1 MPFYTID
8 EFESQ
13 ILNIDVELNLLNNSE
28 DTQIDLY
35 DDEAREDGRE
45 YGVFVFYQNDIDG
58 ICSMFILEHHKK
70 FRSGLK
76 LRSYPV
82 NSESDIYTYIKKELS
97 MKSAIPT
104 LNADVLTA
112 RLQGDKYLRVVLL
125 GINGW
130 SDQILYAIKL
140 YFLNLLPEEYK
151 RLFKMAVLTTTR
163 PLSFFNTTHND
174 EWYFFLQ
181 DESDIIREIQQE
193 ELQSNENVVISG
205 IYKMNATSSLVES
218 VVDCVNECDKAI
230 VIFANCIGILSNHEF
245 NNNYNINLTT
255 QIINNRDKINSLQGG
270 PYVKYDTDK
279 LLTPLITLSSFEE
292 SLKIS
297 PYILIYDP
305 NIRDETLS
313 EIRIHC
319 NLKLDEY
326 TSQFTNLPPSKQ
338 AEVLQS
344 LKKKLD
350 VTKNKN
356 QLLWIRR
363 TITISSLDVMYI
375 ILSVQMRSFYS
386 TNVKN
391 DNNDLIVT
399 DFLYKILIERVYEE
413 SGYDKGI
420 LIKLKNYTMDFIQ
433 YIYKLAIDVGY
444 SELLVT
450 TIYPTYSVTLSCH
463 LSFISY
469 LILSIYTKRKSEDK
483 TDNKTLLL
491 FIKNPAGTG
500 GDAEKTN
507 GTGRTNGA
515 GSAKDNAAKNSSVE
529 NNNAYVIFGYN
540 SETSRNNGD
549 VWPLVFKSV
558 AHENRNFLL
567 DCLNP
572 NIVYTNLN
580 DVTFIRNQIVNNL
593 KIVLKIQYQTH
604 EESNTIDPSELL

>member
-35 DDEAREDGRE
+35 DDEAKEDRRE

-76 LRSYPV
+76 LRSYPI

-97 MKSAIPT
+97 MKSAFPT
-104 LNADVLTA
+104 LN
-112 RLQGDKYLRVVLL
+112 GDKYLRVVLL

-130 SDQILYAIKL
+130 NDQILYAIKL

-151 RLFKMAVLTTTR
+151 RLLKIAVLTTTR

-193 ELQSNENVVISG
+193 ELQNNNNVVISG
-205 IYKMNATSSLVES
+205 IYKINSTSSLVES

-305 NIRDETLS
+305 NIKDETLS

-344 LKKKLD
+344 LKKKLE

-386 TNVKN
+386 INVKN
-391 DNNDLIVT
+391 DNNDLIIT

-420 LIKLKNYTMDFIQ
+420 LIKLKNYTIDFIQ
-433 YIYKLAIDVGY
+433 YIYKLTIDVGY

-450 TIYPTYSVTLSCH
+450 TIYPTYSVTLACH
-463 LSFISY
+463 LNFISY

-483 TDNKTLLL
+483 IDNKNLLL
-491 FIKNPAGTG
+491 FIKNPTSTSTGT
-500 GDAEKTN
+500 EKTN
-507 GTGRTNGA
+507 GTSGTN
-515 GSAKDNAAKNSSVE
+515 STSSSKDDSAKNSSAD

-567 DCLNP
+567 DGLNP
-572 NIVYTNLN
+572 NILYTKLN

-593 KIVLKIQYQTH
+593 KIVLKIQYQTN

>member
-13 ILNIDVELNLLNNSE
+13 ILNIDVELNLLSNSE

-35 DDEAREDGRE
+35 NDEVRDDRRE

-76 LRSYPV
+76 LRSYPI

-97 MKSAIPT
+97 MKSAFPT
-104 LNADVLTA
+104 LN
-112 RLQGDKYLRVVLL
+112 GDKYLRVVLL

-130 SDQILYAIKL
+130 NDQILYAIKL

-193 ELQSNENVVISG
+193 ELQNNNNVVISG
-205 IYKMNATSSLVES
+205 IYKINSTSSLVES

-391 DNNDLIVT
+391 DNNDLIIT
-399 DFLYKILIERVYEE
+399 DFLYKMLIERVYEE

-420 LIKLKNYTMDFIQ
+420 LIKLKNYTIDFIQ
-433 YIYKLAIDVGY
+433 YIYKLTIDVGY

-463 LSFISY
+463 LNFISY

-483 TDNKTLLL
+483 TDNKNLLL
-491 FIKNPAGTG
+491 FIKNPTGTSG
-500 GDAEKTN
+500 GTEKTN
-507 GTGRTNGA
+507 GTNRTNSTS
-515 GSAKDNAAKNSSVE
+515 SAKDNASKNSSGD

-567 DCLNP
+567 DGLNP
-572 NIVYTNLN
+572 NILHTKLN

-593 KIVLKIQYQTH
+593 KIVLKIQYQTN